1 MKRPVVIITGGAQG
15 IGKVTAEVL
24 RAQDWRVIVLDED
37 ADAIA
42 QIQQEWQDR
51 IEVMPCDIANEA
63 QVKEAID
70 KVVEKYKQ
78 LDAVVN
84 NAAISNN
91 KSIEELTL
99 EEWNQVLDVN
109 LTGAFLM
116 AKYGAPHLREAK
128 GVIINIAS
136 TRAYMSEPNTEA
148 YSATKG
154 GILALTHALA
164 VSLGP
169 DIRVN
174 SISPG
179 WIDVSAYKK
188 AEKRK
193 QAELSKADHAQHPV
207 GRVGTPYDVAHLVQ
221 FLLSEN
227 AGFITA
233 QDFIVDG
240 GMTRKMIY
248 V

>member
-1 MKRPVVIITGGAQG
+1 MRRRVAVITGGAQG

-24 RAQDWRVIVLDED
+24 AAQGWQVVALD
-37 ADAIA
+37 ADVQAVAEA
-42 QIQQEWQDR
+42 QAEWQDR
-51 IEVMPCDIANEA
+51 IEILQADIADET
-63 QVKEAID
+63 QVKAAIY
-70 KVVEKYKQ
+70 KVIEKYNQ
-78 LDAVVN
+78 LDALVN

-99 EEWNQVLDVN
+99 EEWNRVLGVN
-109 LTGAFLM
+109 LTGDFLM
-116 AKYGAPHLREAK
+116 AKYSAPHLRQSK
-128 GVIINIAS
+128 GSIVNIAS

-148 YSATKG
+148 YAASKG
-154 GILALTHALA
+154 GMLALTHALA
-164 VSLGP
+164 MSLGP
-169 DIRVN
+169 EICVN

-188 AEKRK
+188 SPERAQ
-193 QAELSKADHAQHPV
+193 QALSEADHAQHPA
-207 GRVGTPYDVAHLVQ
+207 GRVGTPFDVAHLVVY
-221 FLLSEN
+221 LLSDN
-227 AGFITA
+227 ARFVTG